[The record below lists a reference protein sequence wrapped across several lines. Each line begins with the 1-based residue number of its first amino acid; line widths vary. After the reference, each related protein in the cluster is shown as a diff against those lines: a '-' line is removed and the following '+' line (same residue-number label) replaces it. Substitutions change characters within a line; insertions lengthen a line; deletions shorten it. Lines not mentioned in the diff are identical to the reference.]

1 MKTKVTFHEDILKIG
16 DVEGFVDALSQE
28 IQSNVHGK
36 LRRKGGIVGVSG
48 GIDSSVTMALAVRAL
63 GKDQV
68 LALLMP
74 EKDSSPDSLEYAK
87 MLANQFGV
95 DYLVEDITP
104 ILDGFRCYPRRDEA
118 VSRIF
123 PEYDPHRHTFKIGM
137 NRSSIE
143 TGLPSLF
150 YLTLVDESGRE
161 QQKRLP
167 PREYMQIIAA
177 SNFKQRTRMSML
189 YYHAE
194 RLHHAVIGTAN
205 KHEIHQGFF
214 VKHGD
219 SGVDIMPIGS
229 LYKTQVYQL
238 ADFLDIPE
246 EIVRRTPTSDTYSA
260 EQTQEEFFFQLPFQE
275 LDLFWY
281 AYEHNYPVHV
291 VAPVMNRSE
300 EAVGNIFQSFRR
312 KQQTTDYLRMAPI
325 MPEK

>member
-1 MKTKVTFHEDILKIG
+1 MKTTVPFHKEMLKIG
-16 DVEGFVDALSQE
+16 DVEGFVGSLCKK
-28 IQSNVHGK
+28 IKTHVHTT

-48 GIDSSVTMALAVRAL
+48 GIDSSVTLALAVKAL
-63 GKDQV
+63 GKDRV

-87 MLANQFGV
+87 LLADHLGV

-104 ILDGFRCYPRRDEA
+104 VLEGFQCYPRRDAA
-118 VSRIF
+118 VKRVF
-123 PEYDPHRHTFKIGM
+123 PNYDGDRHRFKIGM

-150 YLTLVDESGRE
+150 YLTLVGENGQE
-161 QQKRLP
+161 YQKRLP
-167 PREYMQIIAA
+167 AKEYMQIIAA

-194 RLHHAVIGTAN
+194 RLHHGVIGTAN

-219 SGVDIMPIGS
+219 SGVDLMPIGQ

-238 ADFLDIPE
+238 ADYLDVPE
-246 EIVRRTPTSDTYSA
+246 KIRQRTPTSDTYSA

-275 LDLFWY
+275 MDLLWY
-281 AYEHNYPVHV
+281 AFENNYPLHE
-291 VAPVMNRSE
+291 VAPVMNKSE
-300 EAVGNIFQSFRR
+300 EAVSNIFQTFKR
-312 KQQTTDYLRMAPI
+312 KQQTTDYLRKAPI
-325 MPEK
+325 MPD

>member
-1 MKTKVTFHEDILKIG
+1 MNTTVPFHKKILNIG
-16 DVEGFVDALSQE
+16 DVEGFVNSLCKKIKTD
-28 IQSNVHGK
+28 VHNT

-48 GIDSSVTMALAVRAL
+48 GIDSSVTLALAVRAL
-63 GKDQV
+63 GKDRV

-74 EKDSSPDSLEYAK
+74 EKDSSPDSLEYAQL
-87 MLANQFGV
+87 LANHYGV

-104 ILDGFRCYPRRDEA
+104 VLEGFQCYPRRDEA
-118 VSRIF
+118 VKRVF
-123 PEYDPHRHTFKIGM
+123 PDYDPQRHTFKIGM

-150 YLTLVDESGRE
+150 YLTLVDENKRE
-161 QQKRLP
+161 YQKRLP
-167 PREYMQIIAA
+167 AKEYMQIIAA

-219 SGVDIMPIGS
+219 SGVDIMPMGE

-238 ADFLDIPE
+238 ADFLDVPE
-246 EIVRRTPTSDTYSA
+246 QIQQRTPTSDTYSA

-275 LDLFWY
+275 MDLLWY
-281 AYEHNYPVHV
+281 AYENNYPVRA
-291 VAPVMNRSE
+291 VAPVVNKSE
-300 EAVGNIFQSFRR
+300 EAVSNIFQTFKR
-312 KQQTTDYLRMAPI
+312 KQLTTDYLRMAPI
-325 MPEK
+325 MPER